1 MFDNVIA
8 FPDKRNMPFKEKRRK
23 KPSPHWRKYMLIGN
37 KCEITN
43 HLYGSPEC
51 PSDLAN
57 LEKLSGMIIS
67 GPHFKEHSQEYSILA
82 ILESGRL
89 FKSTS
94 DNVTI
99 TDYQMPPF

>member
-1 MFDNVIA
+1 MKNNFII
-8 FPDKRNMPFKEKRRK
+8 FPDKRALLVQEQRKRARLI
-23 KPSPHWRKYMLIGN
+23 HWRRRMLVGN

-51 PSDLAN
+51 PPDLAN
-57 LEKLSGMIIS
+57 LDKLSGMIIS

-82 ILESGRL
+82 ILENGRL

-99 TDYQMPPF
+99 TDYKMPPF